1 MQNSGIQ
8 VTSKKITSLNILF
21 NKLGKSKSSN
31 PSSGFTAFFSSLVS
45 NLKSVDVE
53 KVSVAGSL
61 LNKSVS
67 LNQNKTIK
75 TSDTLL
81 LDFPLLS
88 GSFESEDNKD
98 ISLINKVFFGI
109 NMPDLINQTGWA
121 KTNQTGLVGDTPK
134 GKNSDLEIKT
144 GSTLK
149 SFLKTIENISAIRPG
164 ETKIISKLL
173 KESVAV
179 QKAVYTIIKEISK
192 LSSEQNAVIKGVGF
206 AVSKEKAG
214 DLHVDQPKKINRRK
228 IPAEARVTL
237 KSGKKEKVEGKEIYI
252 GRKTANNKV
261 LIELKNNSVTITAH
275 KGLKTQL
282 GKAASYLKNFVRS
295 DFNTPGTE
303 GVKKIQPT
311 QNIIPNKVSAK
322 VFKAENIER
331 SPLKNILGQVS
342 KGFKEAKV
350 VHVKG
355 QKSNDVPGGKEILKK
370 PDATLFKPKQ
380 VEKPFLINDK
390 SKINNEFEKVKII
403 HVKGQKSSD
412 APGEKEILKK
422 PDATLFKPKHVEK
435 PFLINDKSKIDKELG
450 KIKIVHVKGQKNSDV
465 IVEKTIQGKIET
477 NLFTA
482 NELKKNPLR
491 TDVSR
496 VSQSQGKSKSAF
508 IKVQNNTRA
517 VKPAL
522 SEGITETKTSAVGE
536 DKKYVPGSLK
546 NLFVEN
552 KKPMFEATNIKAPL
566 PDDAPIKKDQ
576 LDFNV
581 NKNIKI
587 KFVFTNEAIKD
598 TQKLDVVQHSQ
609 KQEKSTLQEFQNKNF
624 TLNEILKKG
633 MLSSEIKKQVIL
645 NPMKSVID
653 RPHLIS
659 DLTTLKVKNTFKKK
673 GIANPEKMEN
683 KSFIKMDETV
693 AETDIHA
700 KKVAAKGPAK
710 INTQLGFPG
719 EPVLNKRD
727 MPQSKEPDALDI
739 SKLKKTIQNNEMG
752 SAFNTDQA
760 SINPGNQPV
769 KIITGALP
777 KMVAPAKYLSGIIHK
792 YYDSA
797 TQNFTQSQIIV
808 DGGEMGKLDI
818 RLNKNS
824 AVQTIVILVENE
836 TIKTELARIL
846 PHLAENLQG
855 KGVQVNSVYIEVGQ
869 SWNKNNKR
877 QNERNNEKTRYSQTK
892 EGSNDKDAII
902 NLKRFYGYN
911 TMDIIA

>member
-1 MQNSGIQ
+1 M
-8 VTSKKITSLNILF
+8 
-21 NKLGKSKSSN
+21 
-31 PSSGFTAFFSSLVS
+31 
-45 NLKSVDVE
+45 
-53 KVSVAGSL
+53 
-61 LNKSVS
+61 
-67 LNQNKTIK
+67 
-75 TSDTLL
+75 
-81 LDFPLLS
+81 
-88 GSFESEDNKD
+88 
-98 ISLINKVFFGI
+98 
-109 NMPDLINQTGWA
+109 
-121 KTNQTGLVGDTPK
+121 
-134 GKNSDLEIKT
+134 
-144 GSTLK
+144 
-149 SFLKTIENISAIRPG
+149 
-164 ETKIISKLL
+164 
-173 KESVAV
+173 
-179 QKAVYTIIKEISK
+179 
-192 LSSEQNAVIKGVGF
+192 
-206 AVSKEKAG
+206 
-214 DLHVDQPKKINRRK
+214 
-228 IPAEARVTL
+228 
-237 KSGKKEKVEGKEIYI
+237 
-252 GRKTANNKV
+252 
-261 LIELKNNSVTITAH
+261 
-275 KGLKTQL
+275 
-282 GKAASYLKNFVRS
+282 
-295 DFNTPGTE
+295 
-303 GVKKIQPT
+303 
-311 QNIIPNKVSAK
+311 
-322 VFKAENIER
+322 
-331 SPLKNILGQVS
+331 
-342 KGFKEAKV
+342 
-350 VHVKG
+350 
-355 QKSNDVPGGKEILKK
+355 
-370 PDATLFKPKQ
+370 
-380 VEKPFLINDK
+380 
-390 SKINNEFEKVKII
+390 
-403 HVKGQKSSD
+403 
-412 APGEKEILKK
+412 
-422 PDATLFKPKHVEK
+422 
-435 PFLINDKSKIDKELG
+435 
-450 KIKIVHVKGQKNSDV
+450 
-465 IVEKTIQGKIET
+465 
-477 NLFTA
+477 
-482 NELKKNPLR
+482 
-491 TDVSR
+491 
-496 VSQSQGKSKSAF
+496 
-508 IKVQNNTRA
+508 QNNTRA

-587 KFVFTNEAIKD
+587 KFVFTNEAIKG

-727 MPQSKEPDALDI
+727 MPQSKEPDALDS

-777 KMVAPAKYLSGIIHK
+777 KMVAPAKYLSNIIHK

>member
-282 GKAASYLKNFVRS
+282 GKAASYLPR
-295 DFNTPGTE
+295 
-303 GVKKIQPT
+303 
-311 QNIIPNKVSAK
+311 
-322 VFKAENIER
+322 
-331 SPLKNILGQVS
+331 
-342 KGFKEAKV
+342 
-350 VHVKG
+350 
-355 QKSNDVPGGKEILKK
+355 
-370 PDATLFKPKQ
+370 
-380 VEKPFLINDK
+380 
-390 SKINNEFEKVKII
+390 
-403 HVKGQKSSD
+403 
-412 APGEKEILKK
+412 
-422 PDATLFKPKHVEK
+422 
-435 PFLINDKSKIDKELG
+435 
-450 KIKIVHVKGQKNSDV
+450 
-465 IVEKTIQGKIET
+465 
-477 NLFTA
+477 
-482 NELKKNPLR
+482 
-491 TDVSR
+491 
-496 VSQSQGKSKSAF
+496 
-508 IKVQNNTRA
+508 
-517 VKPAL
+517 
-522 SEGITETKTSAVGE
+522 
-536 DKKYVPGSLK
+536 
-546 NLFVEN
+546 
-552 KKPMFEATNIKAPL
+552 
-566 PDDAPIKKDQ
+566 
-576 LDFNV
+576 
-581 NKNIKI
+581 
-587 KFVFTNEAIKD
+587 
-598 TQKLDVVQHSQ
+598 
-609 KQEKSTLQEFQNKNF
+609 
-624 TLNEILKKG
+624 
-633 MLSSEIKKQVIL
+633 
-645 NPMKSVID
+645 
-653 RPHLIS
+653 
-659 DLTTLKVKNTFKKK
+659 
-673 GIANPEKMEN
+673 
-683 KSFIKMDETV
+683 
-693 AETDIHA
+693 
-700 KKVAAKGPAK
+700 
-710 INTQLGFPG
+710 
-719 EPVLNKRD
+719 
-727 MPQSKEPDALDI
+727 
-739 SKLKKTIQNNEMG
+739 
-752 SAFNTDQA
+752 
-760 SINPGNQPV
+760 
-769 KIITGALP
+769 
-777 KMVAPAKYLSGIIHK
+777 
-792 YYDSA
+792 
-797 TQNFTQSQIIV
+797 
-808 DGGEMGKLDI
+808 
-818 RLNKNS
+818 
-824 AVQTIVILVENE
+824 
-836 TIKTELARIL
+836 
-846 PHLAENLQG
+846 
-855 KGVQVNSVYIEVGQ
+855 
-869 SWNKNNKR
+869 
-877 QNERNNEKTRYSQTK
+877 
-892 EGSNDKDAII
+892 
-902 NLKRFYGYN
+902 
-911 TMDIIA
+911 